1 MGVTISPTYSHNM
14 QLLPLLL
21 LSPLVLVSGERI
33 QSIAT
38 HTKSCLSCGMI
49 EGTSYLTVQVCG
61 SQDCCL
67 SRSLDSDGIN
77 WLPGQTDTFQGDG
90 ILECANYEI
99 GAAPFSVT
107 AFHDGPDGLT
117 LSWIEVRTEMRS
129 ARCELNDAK
138 LDDHS
143 FVKAS
148 CY

>member
-14 QLLPLLL
+14 LLHPLLL

-67 SRSLDSDGIN
+67 SRSLES
-77 WLPGQTDTFQGDG
+77 
-90 ILECANYEI
+90 ANYEI
-99 GAAPFSVT
+99 GAAPFSIT